1 VAGTGGATGIAGTTA
16 TLHDTV
22 NALGWS
28 KPSSNPNTATFAF
41 FQLRVTGGSYDA
53 SVANVVAKTV
63 DPTTLPG
70 YTPIGYGTLPTAVSF
85 AATALTPQV
94 SYDYR
99 VVAFNL
105 NGYFMG
111 FDQHFTTL
119 NVVPNAPTAVGAT
132 PGNAKATITWTAPA
146 PNGGTPITSYTA
158 TASPGGAFA
167 TTADGTATS
176 IDVQGL
182 LNATS
187 YTFTVVAT
195 NAAGSSAASTASTAI
210 FVGSPV
216 APGSPGAVAG
226 VGQAILSWTVPADN
240 GSAIVSYTVTPYE
253 GATAGTPI
261 VLLGAALTG
270 TTVMGLTSGHTY
282 TFTVYATNGNGAGPV
297 ATTNAV
303 TVS

>member
-1 VAGTGGATGIAGTTA
+1 
-16 TLHDTV
+16 
-22 NALGWS
+22 
-28 KPSSNPNTATFAF
+28 
-41 FQLRVTGGSYDA
+41 
-53 SVANVVAKTV
+53 
-63 DPTTLPG
+63 
-70 YTPIGYGTLPTAVSF
+70 
-85 AATALTPQV
+85 
-94 SYDYR
+94 
-99 VVAFNL
+99 
-105 NGYFMG
+105 
-111 FDQHFTTL
+111 
-119 NVVPNAPTAVGAT
+119 VPNAPTVVTAT

-146 PNGGTPITSYTA
+146 PNGGTAITSYTA

-176 IDVQGL
+176 IDVPGL
-182 LNATS
+182 LNGTS

-216 APGSPGAVAG
+216 APGSPSGVAG
-226 VGQAILSWTVPADN
+226 VGQAVLSWTVPANN

-261 VLLGAALTG
+261 VLLGPALTG